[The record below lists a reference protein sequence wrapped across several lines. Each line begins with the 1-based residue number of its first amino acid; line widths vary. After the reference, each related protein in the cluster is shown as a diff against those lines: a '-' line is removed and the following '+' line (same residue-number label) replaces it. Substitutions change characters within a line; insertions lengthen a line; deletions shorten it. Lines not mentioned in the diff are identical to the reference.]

1 MARGEGG
8 IKKNKFLKWNVLA
21 HHGVISSIGLIRV
34 LKRATYGNTCSLSS
48 TKRLTWT
55 SIHYNICYP
64 TIWCQWC
71 QQYSYNNSYS
81 SEALQA
87 LTAYLYIIMLFV
99 KKEFSC
105 KSDQQFT
112 EIAWGL
118 FFTLWWEQVKITCL
132 NAEVFNRSGKTFCF
146 MQHTIIIPYSNT
158 NATIMQS
165 ITSRSNANVHNNST
179 GCACTRVVCNCF

>member
-112 EIAWGL
+112 ENCIRPFFYTLMRTSENNLFKCWGFQPVGQNLL
-118 FFTLWWEQVKITCL
+118 FYATYDH
-132 NAEVFNRSGKTFCF
+132 
-146 MQHTIIIPYSNT
+146 HTILKY
-158 NATIMQS
+158 
-165 ITSRSNANVHNNST
+165 
-179 GCACTRVVCNCF
+179 